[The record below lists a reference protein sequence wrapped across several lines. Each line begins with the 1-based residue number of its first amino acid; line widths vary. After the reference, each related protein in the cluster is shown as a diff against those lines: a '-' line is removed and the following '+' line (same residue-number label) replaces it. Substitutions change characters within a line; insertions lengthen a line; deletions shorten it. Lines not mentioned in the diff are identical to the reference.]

1 MVMKKLIRQILKE
14 EKEKKETK
22 VLKNYIL
29 GLFQKQVKS
38 GLTPHIPYEDL
49 RRKKLTTY
57 IELIDKWYFEF
68 LESHY
73 GVSDGFEKAKTL
85 FHNSVENTNNE
96 DLNNFGI
103 DTGQDRFEVSIP
115 WVEFS
120 GDQIQLNVEFGFLI
134 NDCYL
139 ETEDGMKT
147 YDEMLDDDFS
157 DYLWNDVTDVLR
169 SQIEDY
175 LQIKGY
181 DFGLNI
187 FDTESYWAD

>member
-1 MVMKKLIRQILKE
+1 MKNLIKQILKE
-14 EKEKKETK
+14 ESDSV
-22 VLKNYIL
+22 VLKKHI
-29 GLFQKQVKS
+29 FKIFKKQVDS

-49 RRKKLTTY
+49 RRKKLTIY

-85 FHNSVENTNNE
+85 FHNSVKNTNNE

-103 DTGQDRFEVSIP
+103 STGQDRFEVSIP
-115 WVEFS
+115 WLEFS
-120 GDQIQLNVEFGFLI
+120 GDLIQSDVEFGFSI

-147 YDEMLDDDFS
+147 YEELLNDDFS
-157 DYLWNDVTDVLR
+157 DYWWVEITDDLR
-169 SQIEDY
+169 GQVEAYI
-175 LQIKGY
+175 QIKGY

-187 FDTESYWAD
+187 LNVESEWAD